1 MTSAYQVQGLTMMS
15 TKPPTTNS
23 VYAKIKQFLFSRG
36 HSSPSNNGDKG
47 GEVPRWSFGVLN
59 PRDTARVAGSILLLP
74 DLGVPTELPAPS
86 TPPSTS
92 SHPDSSTRDRKT
104 TSDGSIILDPQPD
117 DSPNDPLNWPQWRR
131 DAALAT
137 MGIYCM
143 VGGGQTPLLAAG
155 FTDVAADYGVRV
167 SRVALTTGLFMLGL
181 GVGCVVVSPAAIVY
195 GKRPVYLLSIVLF
208 MAASVWCAVSPD
220 FASLLVAR
228 VVQGM
233 AVSPAEALP
242 SATIAE
248 IFFLHERAFRIGV
261 YGLMLLGGKNLVPLV
276 SAAIIE
282 RLGWHWVFWV
292 VVMVVALCGILMFF
306 FMPETFWDRTPSQ
319 SGLAVSSGM
328 TVSGSEFLAVEN
340 TKKNNS
346 EASTTQSPAPQPTAD
361 ESPPQG
367 LNNNT
372 ALQDPNPPELAS
384 SSTANITGAIQTPP
398 ADIQP
403 KDTLLELVHITPI
416 LADPT
421 TDPLPPKPTTTNTGD
436 PEKASPDPP
445 QRHHPPNPYTSH
457 KKTLPATRFTAHLR
471 PHNGRLRP
479 HTPLLHAALR
489 PLILLLLYPSILYS
503 SAIYASSIGW
513 LVVISESVALIYRD
527 PATSGYRFGALA
539 TGLVYLSPFVG
550 GVLGTVVAGR
560 VSDLLVRAMARRNGG
575 VYEPEFRLVMVVP
588 VAVATAAG
596 LMGFGWSAGVG
607 DAWIVPTVLFGVV
620 SFGCSLGSTTAI
632 SFCIDS
638 YGQFAGE
645 ALVTLNFSK
654 NIFHGLVFSLFVT
667 GWVESDGPKTVFVW
681 IGIIQ
686 LILLSFTI
694 PMFLFGK
701 RARHWTAKRKFCHSI
716 MTGA

>member
-1 MTSAYQVQGLTMMS
+1 MG
-15 TKPPTTNS
+15 
-23 VYAKIKQFLFSRG
+23 RG
-36 HSSPSNNGDKG
+36 SPSSKDNQ
-47 GEVPRWSFGVLN
+47 EASEEAPRWSFGVLN
-59 PRDTARVAGSILLLP
+59 PRDTARLP
-74 DLGVPTELPAPS
+74 TPS
-86 TPPSTS
+86 TNS
-92 SHPDSSTRDRKT
+92 SSDPDTRDRKT

-137 MGIYCM
+137 LGIYCM
-143 VGGGQTPLLAAG
+143 VSGGQTPLLAAG
-155 FTDVAADYGVRV
+155 FTDIATDYGVRV
-167 SRVALTTGLFMLGL
+167 SRVALTTGMFMLGL
-181 GVGCVVVSPAAIVY
+181 GMGCVIVSPVAIVY

-208 MAASVWCAVSPD
+208 MVASLWCAVSPD

-228 VVQGM
+228 VVQGV

-292 VVMVVALCGILMFF
+292 VVMVVAFCGVLMFF
-306 FMPETFWDRTPSQ
+306 FMPETFWDRSPSQ
-319 SGLAVSSGM
+319 TQLAVSSGV
-328 TVSGSEFLAVEN
+328 TVSSSE
-340 TKKNNS
+340 
-346 EASTTQSPAPQPTAD
+346 SPAEDNTTRKSS
-361 ESPPQG
+361 ESPTIPESPSASEDSNSSPQLDLNTNASLEG
-367 LNNNT
+367 LS
-372 ALQDPNPPELAS
+372 PPEPS
-384 SSTANITGAIQTPP
+384 SSTANITEDTPSP
-398 ADIQP
+398 TADANFP
-403 KDTLLELVHITPI
+403 KETLQEPVHITP
-416 LADPT
+416 LP
-421 TDPLPPKPTTTNTGD
+421 DPLPPTTTTTTTI
-436 PEKASPDPP
+436 PDPKKCP
-445 QRHHPPNPYTSH
+445 QQTQNPPNPYTAH
-457 KKTLPATRFTAHLR
+457 KRTLPATPFTSQLR

-489 PLILLLLYPSILYS
+489 PLILLLYPSILYS
-503 SAIYASSIGW
+503 AAIYACSIGW
-513 LVVISESVALIYRD
+513 LVVISESVAVIYRS
-527 PATSGYRFGALA
+527 PTSSAYRFSAFQ

-560 VSDLLVRAMARRNGG
+560 VSDIAVRAMARRNGG
-575 VYEPEFRLVMVVP
+575 VYEPEFRLVMVLP

-607 DAWIVPTVLFGVV
+607 DRWIVPTVLFGVV

-638 YGQFAGE
+638 YSQFAGE

-667 GWVESDGPKTVFVW
+667 GWVESDGPKTVFIW

-686 LILLSFTI
+686 LIVLSFTI
-694 PMFLFGK
+694 PMFLYGK
-701 RARHWTAKRKFCHSI
+701 RARHWTDKKKFCHAI